1 MLEGLGPRGD
11 GAGHAGVLGL
21 DFEEGS
27 CTIEAI
33 SLRGMARGCLFVGDT
48 ITHVDQTP
56 VRDALEL
63 RAALPTDG
71 RGVRLRLRQPAVE
84 AWIAQRPHETVTFA
98 AWVIVRGAESGAAG
112 GAAGGPAGGVAGA
125 ARAATGCM
133 RVMLVGSQRVRLLK
147 LDVLGTKLG
156 GLHPTLVGQLSK
168 HGEQGKVS
176 LSRWKTRRFEL
187 QGGSL
192 VYYRPEDAAMGAKPK
207 GTVSLSDRRT
217 TLLSDATGGATGSQH
232 RNGPLCFDVVTPTR
246 RYTLM
251 APDAATKNLWLSA
264 ITAAVGQPAAR
275 LVLVEEVGCVAVVD
289 RHVLEIVELGS
300 DDDLVSHLRLR
311 FAVDRSDGRGVAA
324 ELSIS
329 APALPP
335 PPAPRAKE
343 VEGEDRVVGEG
354 EEWASPSTEGEG
366 VSPEEGLLAWNAAC
380 AFRQA
385 YWQLTVVLGVP
396 LHPRP
401 DRWLTPRSSVHR
413 LPLRFFDLL
422 CRLEPIS
429 DAVDASTDA
438 SAANATDAVTKAD
451 AKANAEADADA
462 DANADADADADTDAD
477 ADADVDADA
486 DARGRARRQSLERSN
501 CYLTATTPAEGKV
514 EDADTDADAEP
525 FQADPAG
532 SAGAARNTAERAA
545 GGVGAVEPAARGGA
559 VRLKPVRGHLARQVE
574 SSTPSLVRERELLTC
589 SLTDSCST

>member
-168 HGEQGKVS
+168 HGEEGKVS

-251 APDAATKNLWLSA
+251 APDAATKNVWLSA

-275 LVLVEEVGCVAVVD
+275 QVLVEEVGCVAVVD

-300 DDDLVSHLRLR
+300 DDDLISHLRLR

-335 PPAPRAKE
+335 PPPAPRAKE
-343 VEGEDRVVGEG
+343 VEGEDRVVGKG
-354 EEWASPSTEGEG
+354 EE
-366 VSPEEGLLAWNAAC
+366 
-380 AFRQA
+380 
-385 YWQLTVVLGVP
+385 
-396 LHPRP
+396 
-401 DRWLTPRSSVHR
+401 
-413 LPLRFFDLL
+413 
-422 CRLEPIS
+422 
-429 DAVDASTDA
+429 
-438 SAANATDAVTKAD
+438 
-451 AKANAEADADA
+451 
-462 DANADADADADTDAD
+462 
-477 ADADVDADA
+477 
-486 DARGRARRQSLERSN
+486 
-501 CYLTATTPAEGKV
+501 
-514 EDADTDADAEP
+514 
-525 FQADPAG
+525 
-532 SAGAARNTAERAA
+532 
-545 GGVGAVEPAARGGA
+545 
-559 VRLKPVRGHLARQVE
+559 
-574 SSTPSLVRERELLTC
+574 
-589 SLTDSCST
+589 